1 MKSSRIAVAAALL
14 ALAPTTLALTGRAT
28 PAVADTAAAAPS
40 GSFTLLNYN
49 VAGLP
54 VVHEPPT
61 TLSMEDAATQIG
73 LRLPP

>member
-1 MKSSRIAVAAALL
+1 MRTSRIALAAALL
-14 ALAPTTLALTGRAT
+14 ALVPTTLALTGRAT
-28 PAVADTAAAAPS
+28 PAAADTAAPS
-40 GSFTLLNYN
+40 GTFTLLNYN